1 MSEIVEASELLERR
15 NLISFFSTAQHSGVK
30 NLLASFN
37 YPYNT
42 RTSFCTD
49 AMKNTTMDNDI
60 AKCFYLLDNSR
71 TLSHNI
77 FDPINKK
84 LCTGHPKWEP
94 SLAVGQ
100 ACIGHHAFKGPRQLI
115 LSDYS
120 RIAWLQWSCTAFTIL
135 LPALHTDNTFR
146 EVFVDGKADGGR
158 ENSKTKQG
166 M

>member
-1 MSEIVEASELLERR
+1 M
-15 NLISFFSTAQHSGVK
+15 
-30 NLLASFN
+30 LASLVN
-37 YPYNT
+37 YSHNT
-42 RTSFCTD
+42 STLFCTV

-60 AKCFYLLDNSR
+60 AKCFYLLVNSR
-71 TLSHNI
+71 ILAHNI

-94 SLAVGQ
+94 SLAVVQ
-100 ACIGHHAFKGPRQLI
+100 PSIGHHASKAPRQLI